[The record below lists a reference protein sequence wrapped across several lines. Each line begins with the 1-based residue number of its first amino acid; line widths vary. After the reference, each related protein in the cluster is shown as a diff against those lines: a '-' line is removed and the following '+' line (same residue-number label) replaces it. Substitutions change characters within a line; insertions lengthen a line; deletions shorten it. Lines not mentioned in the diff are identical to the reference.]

1 MTSESSQL
9 ADLLVAAVARDIAEA
24 DIRVF
29 AVTTPASVV
38 AGLAA
43 RDLGARQLALAAG
56 FTALDGLPV
65 PAVSLGEAG
74 LLAAGQTFRD
84 EPSDV
89 FALLA
94 SGRAGVIATPAQLD
108 SRGRTNLSAVGPL
121 GHPTVALPGAR
132 GLPDHRSPSRVW
144 YLLSAHSPRQLVERV
159 DVVCGAEPPPDAV
172 RRLFTPAGCF
182 ELGAYGWFARWLTPG
197 GAALVADT
205 PGLGITLSG
214 SEPLVSAPDPEALG
228 ALERVDPWHVRWIE
242 FARGAAAA
250 ALWADAA
257 AREAAA

>member
-89 FALLA
+89 GPRGGPPPAAATRFA
-94 SGRAGVIATPAQLD
+94 
-108 SRGRTNLSAVGPL
+108 RTHQPL
-121 GHPTVALPGAR
+121 GCRSA
-132 GLPDHRSPSRVW
+132 RSP
-144 YLLSAHSPRQLVERV
+144 
-159 DVVCGAEPPPDAV
+159 D
-172 RRLFTPAGCF
+172 GC
-182 ELGAYGWFARWLTPG
+182 
-197 GAALVADT
+197 
-205 PGLGITLSG
+205 
-214 SEPLVSAPDPEALG
+214 
-228 ALERVDPWHVRWIE
+228 
-242 FARGAAAA
+242 
-250 ALWADAA
+250 A
-257 AREAAA
+257 ARRPRAARSSFTVPRLVPPVGT